1 MRIAIGTVVLGL
13 LSIPVPAFGATI
25 FDFDRPPDSSGCN
38 APVDAAKCAEFLDLL
53 QTGSLGHGE
62 FAIPVFTTEDGI
74 RMDVFQ
80 EVAAGFEWQS
90 GVLASL
96 GNIPFSEPLL
106 AEFSAPLKSVQIDL
120 KVLPES
126 QAAIDWIEPA
136 VFLEGFDGN
145 GQLLTRIE
153 APAIVGLYSTL
164 RIDAPAGQAFRTIR
178 FAGGGLGRIPEVG
191 FDDPFQIPNNSAADN
206 LVVERVIPEPTG
218 FVTFSAG
225 LVSLL
230 WTVRRRGRAV
240 PPPAPRADWWRR
252 QASNLRTA
260 SLSR

>member
-1 MRIAIGTVVLGL
+1 MRIAIGTAVLAL

-38 APVDAAKCAEFLDLL
+38 PPVDAAKCAEFLDLL

-62 FAIPVFTTEDGI
+62 FVIPVFTTVDGI

-80 EVAAGFEWQS
+80 EIPAGFEWQS

-96 GNIPFSEPLL
+96 GNIPFSDPLL
-106 AEFSAPLKSVQIDL
+106 AEFSAPLRSVQIDL

-126 QAAIDWIEPA
+126 QAAIDWIEPV

-153 APAIVGLYSTL
+153 SPAIVGLYSTL
-164 RIDAPAGQAFRTIR
+164 RMTAPAGQAFRTIR
-178 FAGGGLGRIPEVG
+178 FAGGGLGTIPEYG
-191 FDDPFQIPNNSAADN
+191 FDEPFQIPNNSAADN
-206 LVVERVIPEPTG
+206 LVVEKVIPEPTG
-218 FVTFSAG
+218 FATFGAG
-225 LVSLL
+225 LLAIL
-230 WTVRRRGRAV
+230 WTVRRRART
-240 PPPAPRADWWRR
+240 APRAPRTDWWRR
-252 QASNLRTA
+252 REWAVEGGRWD
-260 SLSR
+260 